1 MERSSSVRQNWA
13 THLIRRGA
21 TVVALGGAIATAA
34 VCTPVH
40 AALHTAGQPA
50 AHDAAS
56 HYPRGTVLA
65 LHKRV
70 VRVSI
75 MNFAYHPASL
85 VVSPGTR
92 LIWTNQDGDPHTVTS
107 ATKIWTSE
115 ALDTTNAYA
124 RVFTK
129 AGAFPYYCAIHPY
142 MHGTIIVKK

>member
-1 MERSSSVRQNWA
+1 MGHNWV

-21 TVVALGGAIATAA
+21 MFVMLGGAIAIATA
-34 VCTPVH
+34 CTPVH
-40 AALHTAGQPA
+40 AALHTASQPA
-50 AHDAAS
+50 AQAAAS

-75 MNFAYHPASL
+75 MNFAFHPASL

-107 ATKIWTSE
+107 ATNIWASD

-129 AGAFPYYCAIHPY
+129 AGTFPYYCAIHPS